1 MSICEAFT
9 ETDVS
14 VHLLLKSDITREV
27 LLKPLIN
34 SPDVKIIEPKHF
46 GIQEGKISAED
57 AMNLIEILDGI
68 YGGYKSIILRGLE
81 VSSFSLGK
89 KSLWKRVYTYLTDY
103 YFIDTD
109 GTRKNKS
116 NTETLIP
123 DLEKFVGGFFVQTQ
137 HIRHDLSSQ
146 FGVSDENMIL
156 LPPMIPDTEDV
167 EFERKMI
174 DKLKIGYSG
183 KIAPLWGITE
193 LIKSTEG
200 NSEVEIH
207 IIGDKIHKSTP
218 EYPNFYAEIQT
229 LLEDSPHVTWHGGKE
244 RSEALELMSN
254 MDVAWCYR
262 SPLLESNTLEMST
275 KLIENTRQGIPSI
288 VTRNDLN
295 VELFGDDY
303 PLFVSNAKEINSLLN
318 RLIPIIEEID
328 FENHSI
334 RAKSMK

>member
-109 GTRKNKS
+109 GT
-116 NTETLIP
+116 
-123 DLEKFVGGFFVQTQ
+123 
-137 HIRHDLSSQ
+137 
-146 FGVSDENMIL
+146 
-156 LPPMIPDTEDV
+156 
-167 EFERKMI
+167 
-174 DKLKIGYSG
+174 
-183 KIAPLWGITE
+183 
-193 LIKSTEG
+193 
-200 NSEVEIH
+200 
-207 IIGDKIHKSTP
+207 HK
-218 EYPNFYAEIQT
+218 E
-229 LLEDSPHVTWHGGKE
+229 
-244 RSEALELMSN
+244 
-254 MDVAWCYR
+254 
-262 SPLLESNTLEMST
+262 
-275 KLIENTRQGIPSI
+275 
-288 VTRNDLN
+288 
-295 VELFGDDY
+295 
-303 PLFVSNAKEINSLLN
+303 
-318 RLIPIIEEID
+318 
-328 FENHSI
+328 
-334 RAKSMK
+334 